1 MTQATTL
8 VLPTAGPRQK
18 TRRGELRI
26 ILRSKLV
33 RIGLLICI
41 PMAIVAIVGPSLA
54 PYDPLA
60 IAVKERLS
68 PPSLQHWMGTDNLG
82 RDIFSRV
89 IYGARVSFE
98 VGIASLVLGLVAGVA
113 LGALSG
119 FIGGKPDSTL
129 MRLMDAIMAFPAIL
143 LALVLVAIMGRG
155 LVPVMI
161 AITIIRIPVFARTV
175 RSLVLSEREREYIVA
190 ARTLGQD
197 EWAILARHI
206 IPNILSPII
215 VLATSYF
222 ASAIVVEASLSFLGL
237 GVIPPDVSWGTMLSE
252 SRQYMERC
260 PWAPFFPGLAISAAV
275 LGFNLLGDGLRD
287 VLDPRLRSTL

>member
-1 MTQATTL
+1 
-8 VLPTAGPRQK
+8 
-18 TRRGELRI
+18 
-26 ILRSKLV
+26 
-33 RIGLLICI
+33 
-41 PMAIVAIVGPSLA
+41 
-54 PYDPLA
+54 
-60 IAVKERLS
+60 
-68 PPSLQHWMGTDNLG
+68 
-82 RDIFSRV
+82 
-89 IYGARVSFE
+89 
-98 VGIASLVLGLVAGVA
+98 
-113 LGALSG
+113 
-119 FIGGKPDSTL
+119 
-129 MRLMDAIMAFPAIL
+129 
-143 LALVLVAIMGRG
+143 LVAIMGRG

-190 ARTLGQD
+190 ARTLGRG
-197 EWAILARHI
+197 EYAILFRHI

-252 SRQYMERC
+252 SRQYMERS